1 MFLNLKRTPVPPF
14 LSPSWLHL
22 WQFGPCYSLRYS
34 HGMSILLPPVSSIL
48 TREPPLGNQSRGE
61 MLTLHYGHAKKHIQ
75 RIKRIEYP
83 CSHLQWD
90 KSTLPVL
97 QTPSPYPTCLSPGVP
112 PPPREDHCLGFG
124 LVLSLLHNLACIYDP

>member
-1 MFLNLKRTPVPPF
+1 MR
-14 LSPSWLHL
+14 
-22 WQFGPCYSLRYS
+22 GPHRYS
-34 HGMSILLPPVSSIL
+34 HGMCILLPPVPSIL

-61 MLTLHYGHAKKHIQ
+61 MLTLHYGLAKKHIQ

-112 PPPREDHCLGFG
+112 HPPREDHCLGFG
-124 LVLSLLHNLACIYDP
+124 LVLSFTILPVYMIPKRFTGQCVLHVF